1 MGTHLSKTVF
11 RQFLT
16 TGKSMIA
23 GQTNCVVCSNK
34 KITFPVIDTDGFHRC
49 FRIMAKH
56 GLMEAEEK
64 SDGTYYT
71 ITPKGVAVIDFFMLS
86 SKPL

>member
-1 MGTHLSKTVF
+1 MGVHLSETVF
-11 RQFLT
+11 RQFLS

-23 GQTNCVVCSNK
+23 GQTNSVVCSNK
-34 KITFPVIDTDGFHRC
+34 KITFPGIDTDSYHRC
-49 FRIMAKH
+49 FRIMHKH
-56 GLMEAEEK
+56 GLMAAEEK

-86 SKPL
+86 SKLP